1 MANGRRRRPPENS
14 GGAMTVNLHFPLS
27 GAVAQ
32 AFDIPPFTLG
42 MQPWSIPIGTV
53 NLGSSRDAELERR
66 ILDEAGSYGRQ
77 IGRISDALC
86 VLIEKI
92 EMSRL
97 AELTQEER
105 DAIDDF
111 RFLVRQI
118 RKVKREAADEER
130 R

>member
-1 MANGRRRRPPENS
+1 MS
-14 GGAMTVNLHFPLS
+14 GG
-27 GAVAQ
+27 
-32 AFDIPPFTLG
+32 TLCECA
-42 MQPWSIPIGTV
+42 
-53 NLGSSRDAELERR
+53 DLERR
-66 ILDEAGSYGRQ
+66 IPDEAGSYGRQ

-118 RKVKREAADEER
+118 RNVKREAADEER